1 MANQSRKTGVILAV
15 ILIGGGVF
23 IYKAMPFLISL
34 TLNVLYL
41 GTMLFVFLAVIYFV
55 IKIIR
60 R

>member
-1 MANQSRKTGVILAV
+1 MTSQSKTWIILAV
-15 ILIGGGVF
+15 ILIGGGMF

-41 GTMLFVFLAVIYFV
+41 GTMLFVFLAVVYFV
-55 IKIIR
+55 IKLIR